1 MGFEIHVYLISAG
14 PTQLPVFNCT
24 LRILLRVP
32 RVNSQF
38 HSAQLPVT
46 PQASPCLSILAY
58 RASLASP
65 FGRGGRAQRGR
76 RGQAKKSNSEHPH
89 PAFFMNIFPALGKT
103 VSYKAL
109 PHRAAFAP
117 TVFTGEYHGQYEPRT
132 LYR

>member
-46 PQASPCLSILAY
+46 PQAS
-58 RASLASP
+58 LASP
-65 FGRGGRAQRGR
+65 LGEVAER
-76 RGQAKKSNSEHPH
+76 SEVGEGKQKIQLRT
-89 PAFFMNIFPALGKT
+89 PA
-103 VSYKAL
+103 
-109 PHRAAFAP
+109 
-117 TVFTGEYHGQYEPRT
+117 PRV
-132 LYR
+132 L